1 MSLEVAI
8 ARWVAVFWVV
18 FGLSH
23 VLHARLWTQM
33 LMPLRKKPD
42 GGFWL
47 ALISFPLALFI
58 VVGHN
63 VWVWDIPVIVTVAG
77 WATTIKCTMYVFFPR
92 SHTAVM
98 SVGGQVKH
106 PERGF
111 RIVGTVM
118 VVLGLVVGYDAF
130 FRR

>member
-8 ARWVAVFWVV
+8 ARWLAVFWIV

-23 VLHARLWTQM
+23 LLHARLWTDM
-33 LMPLRKKPD
+33 LMPFREKPD
-42 GGFWL
+42 GGLWL
-47 ALISFPLALFI
+47 ALISFPLSLFI
-58 VVGHN
+58 VVAHN

-77 WATTIKCTMYVFFPR
+77 WMTTIKCTTYVLFPR
-92 SHTAVM
+92 SHWAVM
-98 SVGGQVKH
+98 SVGGQARH

-111 RIVGTVM
+111 RIVGAVM
-118 VVLGLVVGYDAF
+118 IALGLLVGFDAF